1 MLVTSCDV
9 VRYLLRSHTKLGCTR
24 LFIISL
30 NNRLWFEVMKKNHN
44 DPRQRGGFMF
54 GLLLGGVLG
63 SLISTI
69 TVLNLVRLHPFVAQW
84 RKEQNLYKKAITSSH
99 YHEKKNNKTEIQ
111 LLQSYPYYDYYL
123 DEIMPTSLKQLYAQ
137 DKLAF
142 PITPSMLRRTR
153 PIIGNNQ
160 RLHMYL
166 DKLHRKQCTTVV
178 FMGGS
183 VTRGEKLD
191 IIYIIEK

>member
-1 MLVTSCDV
+1 
-9 VRYLLRSHTKLGCTR
+9 
-24 LFIISL
+24 
-30 NNRLWFEVMKKNHN
+30 MKKNHN
-44 DPRQRGGFMF
+44 NPRQRGGFLF
-54 GLLLGGVLG
+54 GLCIGAVLG

-69 TVLNLVRLHPFVAQW
+69 TVLNLVKLHRFVAQW
-84 RKEQNLYKKAITSSH
+84 RKEQNLYKKAITTSSN
-99 YHEKKNNKTEIQ
+99 YHEKKNKTKIQ

-183 VTRGEKLD
+183 VTRGERIRYYID
-191 IIYIIEK
+191 IIYYGIL

>member
-1 MLVTSCDV
+1 ME
-9 VRYLLRSHTKLGCTR
+9 
-24 LFIISL
+24 I
-30 NNRLWFEVMKKNHN
+30 
-44 DPRQRGGFMF
+44 
-54 GLLLGGVLG
+54 G
-63 SLISTI
+63 SLINNSFNSQQDASPWI
-69 TVLNLVRLHPFVAQW
+69 LS
-84 RKEQNLYKKAITSSH
+84 KSIS
-99 YHEKKNNKTEIQ
+99 KKNKTKIQ
-111 LLQSYPYYDYYL
+111 LLQKYPYYDYYL
-123 DEIMPTSLKQLYAQ
+123 DEIMPTSLKQLYTQ

-191 IIYIIEK
+191 IIYYGI

>member
-1 MLVTSCDV
+1 MKN
-9 VRYLLRSHTKLGCTR
+9 RYNPC
-24 LFIISL
+24 
-30 NNRLWFEVMKKNHN
+30 
-44 DPRQRGGFMF
+44 QRGGFLF
-54 GLLLGGVLG
+54 GLCIGAVLG

-69 TVLNLVRLHPFVAQW
+69 TILNLVRLHPFVAQW
-84 RKEQNLYKKAITSSH
+84 RKEQNLYKKAITTSSH
-99 YHEKKNNKTEIQ
+99 YYEKNNKTKIQ
-111 LLQSYPYYDYYL
+111 LLQSYPYYDYLYL

-191 IIYIIEK
+191 IILWHITVNAVELSSFSINVILSYIIQ

>member
-1 MLVTSCDV
+1 
-9 VRYLLRSHTKLGCTR
+9 
-24 LFIISL
+24 
-30 NNRLWFEVMKKNHN
+30 
-44 DPRQRGGFMF
+44 MF
-54 GLLLGGVLG
+54 GLCIGAVLG

-69 TVLNLVRLHPFVAQW
+69 TILNLERLHRFVSQW
-84 RKEQNLYKKAITSSH
+84 RKEQNLYKKAITSSSH
-99 YHEKKNNKTEIQ
+99 YHEKKNNKTKIQ

-123 DEIMPTSLKQLYAQ
+123 DEIMPTSLKQLYTQ

-183 VTRGEKLD
+183 VTRGERIRYYID
-191 IIYIIEK
+191 IIYYGIL

>member
-1 MLVTSCDV
+1 MYE
-9 VRYLLRSHTKLGCTR
+9 RR

-30 NNRLWFEVMKKNHN
+30 NIRLWFEVMKKKNHN
-44 DPRQRGGFMF
+44 NPCQRGGFMF
-54 GLLLGGVLG
+54 GLLLGGALG
-63 SLISTI
+63 SLISTV

-84 RKEQNLYKKAITSSH
+84 RKEQNLYKKAITSSSH

-111 LLQSYPYYDYYL
+111 LLQSYPYYDHYYL
-123 DEIMPTSLKQLYAQ
+123 DDIIMPTSLKQLYTP

-191 IIYIIEK
+191 IILWHMTQ